1 MKNFLTQSIH
11 HESLVNLFSQAPVA
25 LCMLMGEDLIID
37 TANQQIL
44 DLWGKSSDIIGL
56 PLMEGLPELA
66 GQEFPDLLRGVL
78 NTGVAFRGD
87 KVQCFLQR
95 EGALQECFF
104 DFIYS
109 PVYGSAQDIVGVSVV
124 ATEVTTQ
131 VLSER
136 KLSESELRF
145 KELLLNADVS
155 TAIYRGEEL
164 IIEMANDRM
173 LRTWGRDRT
182 VVGKS
187 LYEALP
193 ELVNQPFFE
202 LLLGVYRTGETY
214 AASEDRVDL
223 IINGVLETFYYNFT
237 YKPIRNTKGEIY
249 AILNMAVDVTE
260 LVVAKHRLEEQTK
273 LLRESEAK
281 YKNLSEAMPHIVW
294 TANMQGQFTY
304 FNERLNEY
312 FHVDRKNPKK
322 VSFTHL
328 IHPQDLTLLENTWL
342 EASQKK
348 KGFDFECRV
357 RNEETGEYIWFLSRA
372 VPEFDSNGEI
382 IQWIGSSID
391 INELKTLQ
399 SQKDTFLGI
408 ASHELKTPLT
418 SIKIYAQVLERALN
432 KAGDTKSAMYARKMD
447 EQVNKLTSLIGD
459 LLDVTKISAGKMQIS
474 EDMFDFKELVDEV
487 IEEQQLSCSHTI
499 INKSEPVGMVFADRN
514 RIAQVVTNLLSNAI
528 KYSPGAEKVV
538 VFTTQSPEGVQF
550 CVQDFGIGMPEDK
563 QDKVF
568 DQYYRVSGDE
578 QHTFPGLGLGLF
590 IASQIIQRSG
600 GKIWVSSVL
609 GKGSTFCFS
618 LPASK

>member
-37 TANQQIL
+37 AANQQIL

-78 NTGVAFRGD
+78 HTGVAFRGD

-95 EGALQECFF
+95 EGTLQECFF

-109 PVYGSAQDIVGVSVV
+109 PVYGSEQDIMGVSVV

-131 VLSER
+131 VFSER
-136 KLSESELRF
+136 KLFESELRF

-155 TAIYRGEEL
+155 TAIYRGEEF

-187 LYEALP
+187 LHEALP
-193 ELVNQPFFE
+193 ELVDQPFFE

-223 IINGVLETFYYNFT
+223 MINGVLETFYYNFT

-260 LVVAKHRLEEQTK
+260 LVLAKHRLEEQTR

-294 TANMQGQFTY
+294 TANTQGQFTY

-312 FHVDRKNPKK
+312 FHVDRKNPKE
-322 VSFTHL
+322 VSFAHL
-328 IHPQDLTLLENTWL
+328 IHPQDLSLLESTWI
-342 EASQKK
+342 EASTKK
-348 KGFDFECRV
+348 KGFNFEYRA
-357 RNEETGEYIWFLSRA
+357 RSEKTGEYIWFLSRA
-372 VPEFDSNGEI
+372 VPEFDSKGEV

-418 SIKIYAQVLERALN
+418 SIKIYAQVLERALK
-432 KAGDTKSAMYARKMD
+432 KAGDPKSATYARKMD
-447 EQVNKLTSLIGD
+447 EQVNKLNSLIGD
-459 LLDVTKISAGKMQIS
+459 LLDVTKISAGKMQIN
-474 EDMFDFKELVDEV
+474 EDMFDFKQLVDEV
-487 IEEQQLSCSHTI
+487 IEEQQLSCTHTI
-499 INKSEPVGMVFADRN
+499 INNSEPVGMVFADRN

-528 KYSPGAEKVV
+528 KYSPGAEKVL

-563 QDKVF
+563 QGKVF

-590 IASQIIQRSG
+590 IASQIIQRSR
-600 GKIWVSSVL
+600 GKIWVRSIL